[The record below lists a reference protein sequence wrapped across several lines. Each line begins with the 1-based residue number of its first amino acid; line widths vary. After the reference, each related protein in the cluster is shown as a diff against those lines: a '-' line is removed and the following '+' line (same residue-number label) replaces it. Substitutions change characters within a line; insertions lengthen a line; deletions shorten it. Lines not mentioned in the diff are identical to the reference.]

1 MRDSY
6 YQYCRDT
13 YPFDEEPIR
22 KQFETLKD
30 DYLNRFADYYE
41 ENPKEKEF
49 VIKSVNQLC
58 DLRIKMTAIQKARGK
73 YKNRFRK
80 MKPYYEDFKFT
91 AFHLCQKLIELDFRQ
106 ALKNGSVFSGFANIK
121 DMPLGIRDIIGKQG

>member
-1 MRDSY
+1 MKDSY

-13 YPFDEEPIR
+13 YPFDEESIR
-22 KQFETLKD
+22 KQFEILKE
-30 DYLNRFADYYE
+30 DYLKKFADYYE

-49 VIKSVNQLC
+49 MIKSVNQLC
-58 DLRIKMTAIQKARGK
+58 DLRIKVTAIQKAKGK

-91 AFHLCQKLIELDFRQ
+91 AFHLCQKLIELSFRQ
-106 ALKNGSVFSGFANIK
+106 ATKDDSVFSGFANIK
-121 DMPLGIRDIIGKQG
+121 DVPLGIRNIQ